1 MCRRGSGK
9 VRTRIGRGRSRTRT
23 WNSSSRHGT
32 MDSCCGD
39 DSFVIPRN
47 AFGTTIARRGMPAAQ
62 WGEFG
67 NSYAGTVTC
76 EGRGT
81 GWSGRGRLPAA
92 PVSAAYANRTSM
104 RSAEWG
110 AIKNI
115 CSCSAEDKAPTWM
128 PSPTGRWIGATN
140 ELLQTWMRPS
150 MDPRM
155 PKRTPTDVRTPSSP
169 RDAA

>member
-1 MCRRGSGK
+1 
-9 VRTRIGRGRSRTRT
+9 
-23 WNSSSRHGT
+23 

-47 AFGTTIARRGMPAAQ
+47 AFGTTMARRGMPPAQ

-81 GWSGRGRLPAA
+81 GWTGVDASRPLLFLRHTQI
-92 PVSAAYANRTSM
+92 VRRCD
-104 RSAEWG
+104 RSNKG

-140 ELLQTWMRPS
+140 DLLQTWMRSS